1 MLLVC
6 SLALVFVAFSCVW
19 DVVLL
24 AVVWVCWAWFRV
36 LYLMVC
42 AFGGMV
48 RELDLRVRE
57 LVCCLLGGVDASMC
71 AL

>member
-1 MLLVC
+1 MLLGV
-6 SLALVFVAFSCVW
+6 
-19 DVVLL
+19 
-24 AVVWVCWAWFRV
+24 
-36 LYLMVC
+36 
-42 AFGGMV
+42 MV